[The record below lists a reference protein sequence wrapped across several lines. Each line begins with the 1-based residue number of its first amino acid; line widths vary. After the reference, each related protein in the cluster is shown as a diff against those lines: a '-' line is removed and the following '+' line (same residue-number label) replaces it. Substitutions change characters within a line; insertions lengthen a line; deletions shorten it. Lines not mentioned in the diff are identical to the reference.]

1 MCYNPFWI
9 YEQMLEQEYLERME
23 AEEKQFVISLK
34 FKTDAELNNLLRDAE
49 ENYDSRMREKVKEE
63 QNRRYIYE

>member
-9 YEQMLEQEYLERME
+9 YEQMLEQEYLERMAS
-23 AEEKQFVISLK
+23 AERQFVKSLK
-34 FKTDAELNNLLRDAE
+34 TKTDAELEHLLWDAE
-49 ENYDSRMREKVKEE
+49 EMYDSRMREKVMEE